1 VGHSSLDHEAGGG
14 GETMTGK
21 LKTQIDGRRWA
32 LLAVPQKELCI
43 LIVNR

>member
-1 VGHSSLDHEAGGG
+1 VGHGLLEHETGGG

-32 LLAVPQKELCI
+32 LLGVSAKGTLYFD
-43 LIVNR
+43 R